1 MSLRCSKYMVILA
14 ALVVMVPLSAFA
26 RPKNERKVTITDT
39 VQVGTT
45 QLKAGIYKV
54 EWSGTGPQLNVSFLK
69 NNKTIATAQG
79 KMLEKNEKATRDTV
93 VLKTMG
99 NTKRLEEI
107 DFGGRK
113 NALVFSSDQTA
124 MK

>member
-1 MSLRCSKYMVILA
+1 MVILA